1 MNSVYINNKKKK
13 IEIKEKRLKDQLMES
28 QRRSTEL
35 EENIKNGEDIEE
47 TQEALR
53 KIKSREELISTNLRD
68 EGMDM
73 PYIP

>member
-1 MNSVYINNKKKK
+1 
-13 IEIKEKRLKDQLMES
+13 MES

-47 TQEALR
+47 TQEALH
-53 KIKSREELISTNLRD
+53 KIKSREELISANLRD

>member
-1 MNSVYINNKKKK
+1 
-13 IEIKEKRLKDQLMES
+13 MES

-47 TQEALR
+47 TQEVLR
-53 KIKSREELISTNLRD
+53 KIKLREELISANIRD
-68 EGMDM
+68 QGMDM